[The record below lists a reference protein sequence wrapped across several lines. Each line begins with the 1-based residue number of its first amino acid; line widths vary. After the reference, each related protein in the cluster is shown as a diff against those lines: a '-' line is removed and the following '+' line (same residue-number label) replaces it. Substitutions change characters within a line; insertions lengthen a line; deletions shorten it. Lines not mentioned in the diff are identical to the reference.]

1 MSWSIVL
8 CQVCKGGHV
17 LVTEVNWHDTQGR
30 QNGQCD
36 TVWPGEPG
44 EAEAGER
51 GSAGDTPR
59 AGASSVAGL
68 REWARDVLSENLGQA
83 RVKEHLF
90 DIVDIEKISSEK
102 IVKIYTLSFKEN
114 C

>member
-1 MSWSIVL
+1 M
-8 CQVCKGGHV
+8 
-17 LVTEVNWHDTQGR
+17 
-30 QNGQCD
+30 
-36 TVWPGEPG
+36 
-44 EAEAGER
+44 
-51 GSAGDTPR
+51 
-59 AGASSVAGL
+59 AGL
-68 REWARDVLSENLGQA
+68 REWARDVLGENLGQA